1 MQAAIYRFIFA
12 LVLCVLF
19 VPLGKLQAQDSAN
32 YRSKAWR
39 DSVLNYEQRLDSYR
53 QELYSYDWGMTLGML
68 PIAGEANV
76 GKMGTGILYSAA
88 RTAAVAISVIGV
100 VRLIE
105 KKPSYG
111 LDIGM
116 LIGGIAAWV
125 GLKFSELA
133 DIRHTVSERNE
144 DLVEKWQIP
153 TPDIEPHSIRYPTK
167 DWPTWVSSAPEERH
181 PQNARDAV
189 DKPLP
194 KVTGNE

>member
-1 MQAAIYRFIFA
+1 MKALLRSSIAAFVL
-12 LVLCVLF
+12 LVAF
-19 VPLGKLQAQDSAN
+19 VPLGKLQAQDSTN

-39 DSVLNYEQRLDSYR
+39 DSVLNYQGRLNSYR
-53 QELYSYDWGMTLGML
+53 QDLYSYDWGMTLGML
-68 PIAGEANV
+68 PIVGEANV

-100 VRLIE
+100 VRLFE

-116 LIGGIAAWV
+116 LVGGIAGWF

-144 DLVEKWQIP
+144 DLVEKWQIA
-153 TPDIEPHSIRYPTK
+153 TPDIETHSIRYPTK
-167 DWPTWVSSAPEERH
+167 DWPSSVTSTPEARHYER
-181 PQNARDAV
+181 AREAV

-194 KVTGNE
+194 AIP